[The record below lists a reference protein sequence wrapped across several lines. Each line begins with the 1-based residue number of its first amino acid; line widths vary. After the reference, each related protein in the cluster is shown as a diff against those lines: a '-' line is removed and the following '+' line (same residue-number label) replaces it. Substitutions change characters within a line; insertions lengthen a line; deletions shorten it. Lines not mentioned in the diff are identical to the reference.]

1 MTERNYIFLTEKEIE
16 EQEKEIDKQHLQK
29 SIRIRGVNVNTIG
42 ELRKY
47 ITSVKRA
54 KKFENYLEDDDY
66 YYILEW
72 IIYKERKKN
81 KSKKL

>member
-1 MTERNYIFLTEKEIE
+1 MTERNYIFLTDNEIE
-16 EQEKEIDKQHLQK
+16 KQETDKQHLQK

-72 IIYKERKKN
+72 IIQKEVKN
-81 KSKKL
+81 KSK